1 MISYY
6 KLSDALDDHHT
17 MGGEKVGSSRRSQST
32 GYRSEGA
39 TSDDGTEQDLRI
51 DQDDLFRSRSQE
63 RGAIDLRRTGV
74 MLRLSYPTNNFGQ
87 EFQQFDE
94 GGKDEAGGTS
104 KSPTPY
110 QFEIVYNNLMNPKEW
125 NTWTLAAPTKES
137 LFHWLAAI
145 SSVIYANRGSAQEDG
160 GHETPH
166 WIDADRYVP
175 EKR

>member
-1 MISYY
+1 
-6 KLSDALDDHHT
+6 
-17 MGGEKVGSSRRSQST
+17 MGGEKIGSSRRTQST
-32 GYRSEGA
+32 GYRSEGCM
-39 TSDDGTEQDLRI
+39 SDDGADHDPIQ
-51 DQDDLFRSRSQE
+51 DQDEMFRSTSQE
-63 RGAIDLRRTGV
+63 RGTIDLRRTGV
-74 MLRLSYPTNNFGQ
+74 MLRLAYPTNNFGQ

-94 GGKDEAGGTS
+94 GGKEDSGGYS

-137 LFHWLAAI
+137 LFHWLSAI
-145 SSVIYANRGSAQEDG
+145 SSVIYANRNSIHDDEPKD
-160 GHETPH
+160 TPY